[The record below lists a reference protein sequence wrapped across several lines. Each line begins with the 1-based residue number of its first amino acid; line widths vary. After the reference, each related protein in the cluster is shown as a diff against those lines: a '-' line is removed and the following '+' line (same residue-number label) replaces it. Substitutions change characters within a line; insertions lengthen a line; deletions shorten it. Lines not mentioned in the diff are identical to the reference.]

1 MGEFD
6 YRVQR
11 QKVLLEAE
19 DWADGV
25 KSIHVHGITSMYY
38 ETAESKADIE
48 KNGHVTDTEYNSGL
62 IVRERDC
69 KEVCTFGIR
78 KTGDDLIDAYLT
90 GQAL

>member
-11 QKVLLEAE
+11 QRVLLEAE
-19 DWADGV
+19 EWADGI
-25 KSIHVHGITSMYY
+25 KGIHVHGLTSMYY

-62 IVRERDC
+62 IVRERNG

-78 KTGDDLIDAYLT
+78 KTGDDLIDAYQKGT
-90 GQAL
+90 A

>member
-19 DWADGV
+19 EWADGI
-25 KSIHVHGITSMYY
+25 KSVHTHSITSMYY
-38 ETAESKADIE
+38 ETAESKADIL
-48 KNGHVTDTEYNSGL
+48 KNGYVTDTEYNSGL
-62 IVRERDC
+62 IVRERNG

-78 KTGDDLIDAYLT
+78 KSGDDLIDAYQKGT
-90 GQAL
+90 A

>member
-6 YRVQR
+6 LRVQR

-19 DWADGV
+19 DWADGI

-48 KNGHVTDTEYNSGL
+48 KNGQVTDTEYNSGL
-62 IVRERDC
+62 IVRERNG

>member
-6 YRVQR
+6 YRVQK
-11 QKVLLEAE
+11 QGVLLEAE
-19 DWADGV
+19 EWADGI
-25 KSIHVHGITSMYY
+25 KGIHVHGLTSMYY

-62 IVRERDC
+62 IVRERNG

-78 KTGDDLIDAYLT
+78 KTGDDLIDAYQKGT
-90 GQAL
+90 A

>member
-11 QKVLLEAE
+11 QRVLLEAE
-19 DWADGV
+19 EWADGV

-48 KNGHVTDTEYNSGL
+48 KNGNVTDTEYNSGL
-62 IVRERDC
+62 IVRERNG

-78 KTGDDLIDAYLT
+78 KTGDD
-90 GQAL
+90 

>member
-1 MGEFD
+1 MGEYD

-38 ETAESKADIE
+38 ETAESKEDIK
-48 KNGHVTDTEYNSGL
+48 KNGQVTDTEYNSGL
-62 IVRERDC
+62 IVRERNV

>member
-6 YRVQR
+6 YRVKR

-19 DWADGV
+19 EWADGI
-25 KSIHVHGITSMYY
+25 KGIHVHGITSMYY

-62 IVRERDC
+62 IVRERNG

-78 KTGDDLIDAYLT
+78 KTGDDLIDAYQKGT
-90 GQAL
+90 A

>member
-6 YRVQR
+6 LRVQR

-19 DWADGV
+19 EWADGV

-38 ETAESKADIE
+38 ETAESKADIL
-48 KNGHVTDTEYNSGL
+48 KNGYVTDTEYNSGL
-62 IVRERDC
+62 IVRERNG

>member
-6 YRVQR
+6 YKVQR
-11 QKVLLEAE
+11 QRVLLEAE
-19 DWADGV
+19 EWADGV

-62 IVRERDC
+62 IVRERNG
-69 KEVCTFGIR
+69 KKVCTFGIR
-78 KTGDDLIDAYLT
+78 KTGDDLIDAYLIT
-90 GQAL
+90 NA

>member
-6 YRVQR
+6 YKVQR
-11 QKVLLEAE
+11 QRVLLEAE
-19 DWADGV
+19 EWADGV

-62 IVRERDC
+62 IVRERNG

-78 KTGDDLIDAYLT
+78 KTGDDLIDAYQK
-90 GQAL
+90 GKA

>member
-6 YRVQR
+6 LRVQR
-11 QKVLLEAE
+11 QRVLLEAE
-19 DWADGV
+19 EWADGV
-25 KSIHVHGITSMYY
+25 KSIHVHGITSMHY

-48 KNGHVTDTEYNSGL
+48 KNGQVTDTEYNSGL
-62 IVRERDC
+62 IVRERNG

>member
-6 YRVQR
+6 LRVQR
-11 QKVLLEAE
+11 QRVLLEAE
-19 DWADGV
+19 EWADGV
-25 KSIHVHGITSMYY
+25 KSIHVHGITSMWY
-38 ETAESKADIE
+38 ETTESKADIE
-48 KNGHVTDTEYNSGL
+48 KNGQVTDTEYNSGL
-62 IVRERDC
+62 IVRERNG

>member
-1 MGEFD
+1 MGEYD

-19 DWADGV
+19 EWADGV

-38 ETAESKADIE
+38 ETAESKAAIE
-48 KNGHVTDTEYNSGL
+48 KNGQVTDTEYNSGL
-62 IVRERDC
+62 IVRERNG

-78 KTGDDLIDAYLT
+78 KTGDDLIHAYLT

>member
-11 QKVLLEAE
+11 QRVLLEAE
-19 DWADGV
+19 EWADGV

-48 KNGHVTDTEYNSGL
+48 KNGNVTDTEYNSGL
-62 IVRERDC
+62 IVRERNG
-69 KEVCTFGIR
+69 KEV
-78 KTGDDLIDAYLT
+78 
-90 GQAL
+90 

>member
-1 MGEFD
+1 MGQFNEVVE
-6 YRVQR
+6 RQR
-11 QKVLLEAE
+11 ILLEAE

-48 KNGHVTDTEYNSGL
+48 KNGNVTDTEYNSGL
-62 IVRERDC
+62 IVRERNG

-90 GQAL
+90 GQAS

>member
-11 QKVLLEAE
+11 QRVLLEAE
-19 DWADGV
+19 EWADGV

-62 IVRERDC
+62 IVRERNG

-78 KTGDDLIDAYLT
+78 KTGDDLIDAYQK
-90 GQAL
+90 GKA

>member
-6 YRVQR
+6 LRVQR
-11 QKVLLEAE
+11 QRVLLEAE
-19 DWADGV
+19 EWADGV
-25 KSIHVHGITSMYY
+25 KSIHVHGITSMWY

-48 KNGHVTDTEYNSGL
+48 KNGQVTDTEYNSGL
-62 IVRERDC
+62 IVRERNG

>member
-6 YRVQR
+6 LRVQR
-11 QKVLLEAE
+11 QRVLLEAE
-19 DWADGV
+19 EWADGV
-25 KSIHVHGITSMYY
+25 KSIHVHGITSMWY

-48 KNGHVTDTEYNSGL
+48 KNGQVTDTEYNSGL
-62 IVRERDC
+62 IVRERNG
-69 KEVCTFGIR
+69 KEVCTFGIK